1 MHRPRVRRQKPPERQ
16 ATTPTARPA
25 FRWPCLRFGPVR
37 YPHRHLRRTRRSAR
51 MPPARTRRAF
61 LDAIASRSG
70 HDGCKSGIMLAR
82 TKAAVPRAG
91 ENRRMPGSRC
101 APPAHAAAGAHH
113 PPARTKTRSSQAGS
127 ACAANGP
134 QPRPH
139 EGGSLEIGITI
150 PLQKFLRWER
160 PPYGDAPDLLL
171 CWDAHRA
178 EIDGRA
184 FLVLVNS
191 ANRFAVARETDPAA
205 RFQRRLTA
213 LANATPGRCAAHAG
227 RVAACAT
234 MREDLEA
241 LAAGSQTR
249 RRHAARCLPSSQHAP
264 GAAAHGSQP
273 RE

>member
-1 MHRPRVRRQKPPERQ
+1 M
-16 ATTPTARPA
+16 
-25 FRWPCLRFGPVR
+25 
-37 YPHRHLRRTRRSAR
+37 
-51 MPPARTRRAF
+51 
-61 LDAIASRSG
+61 
-70 HDGCKSGIMLAR
+70 
-82 TKAAVPRAG
+82 
-91 ENRRMPGSRC
+91 
-101 APPAHAAAGAHH
+101 
-113 PPARTKTRSSQAGS
+113 
-127 ACAANGP
+127 
-134 QPRPH
+134 
-139 EGGSLEIGITI
+139 EIGITI
-150 PLQKFLRWER
+150 PLQKFLQWKQ

-178 EIDGRA
+178 EIDGRT

-191 ANRFAVARETDPAA
+191 ANRFAAIRLMGGVDGRSLGDAAAEAVRLAMAEARLPERLVQAYFEAAGPIAFVKTHGRKPVSGLNRVVDDIRFAVARETDPAA

-227 RVAACAT
+227 RVAACAA

-264 GAAAHGSQP
+264 GAAARGSQP